1 MQGGLA
7 FNSFLFLDID
17 GGVWGHGP
25 ADCPILNTARF
36 VRMKP
41 RKIPKIP
48 AMESISVAPRYAV
61 YVDTNAIIWASGM
74 FKGQTTK
81 PVKICSD
88 VKPKVIQALCAAF
101 YVITEEG
108 DLWEFGVVDPPLN
121 ETQIPIQ
128 KLMSTKRKLANIP
141 AIKHVSGGTSH
152 TFLIDESG
160 SLWSGG
166 CSSYGKLGRRSLAP
180 VFERIEHPGSFVDAC
195 GGTDHSLFLDSNG
208 NVWSC
213 GSNRFG
219 QLGLPLNIPGSNEL
233 IKVEGVEKITCICA
247 GGYSSIMIDEFGNT
261 WVCGKNLNGQLGLDC
276 DLNATGLQ
284 IVPDIPKMKM
294 AFCQDE
300 HAIYVDEND
309 QVYACG
315 LNRGQLDQDVRKASK
330 ILPYSELL
338 KIPLML
344 KSSKAV
350 KSARNI

>member
-61 YVDTNAIIWASGM
+61 YVDTNAIILASGM

-152 TFLIDESG
+152 TFLIDEVGAYGVVGVVHMVSWAAY
-160 SLWSGG
+160 LWPQHLS
-166 CSSYGKLGRRSLAP
+166 
-180 VFERIEHPGSFVDAC
+180 E
-195 GGTDHSLFLDSNG
+195 
-208 NVWSC
+208 
-213 GSNRFG
+213 
-219 QLGLPLNIPGSNEL
+219 LNIQGRLLMPAAGLITLCFLTAMETYGVVAQIGSDN
-233 IKVEGVEKITCICA
+233 
-247 GGYSSIMIDEFGNT
+247 
-261 WVCGKNLNGQLGLDC
+261 
-276 DLNATGLQ
+276 
-284 IVPDIPKMKM
+284 
-294 AFCQDE
+294 
-300 HAIYVDEND
+300 
-309 QVYACG
+309 
-315 LNRGQLDQDVRKASK
+315 
-330 ILPYSELL
+330 
-338 KIPLML
+338 
-344 KSSKAV
+344 
-350 KSARNI
+350 